1 MTSLRA
7 VSGLSWLAARR
18 TAYEAGRAA
27 MLAPVTLPLSRCDQT
42 TLADDVRAGTDMPA
56 FPTSCV
62 DGYAVRGQGPWRTTG
77 RILAGEIAT
86 PLRLDG
92 TATQIATGAMVPAG
106 TEAVIRIEDSV
117 TIDGLL
123 TGTPRPRRE
132 WRLAGEDARAGE
144 VLVPAGVPVTP
155 AVIGLSAASGYDEL
169 LVRSRPRAA
178 VIVLGSELL
187 TRGKPADG
195 RIRDALG
202 PQLPAWLRRLGAEP
216 GAPEVTGPV
225 GDTLHEHTAAIER
238 AQAAGADIIVTT
250 GGTMHGPVDHLRAA
264 LRELNAVYEVDTVQV
279 RPGSPMLLTTLT
291 DSVRGTILL
300 AGLPGNP
307 QAAIIALVTLVA
319 PALAGLTGGAL
330 PDLPTVELGGQ
341 IPARGSCTHLALVR
355 QGHDGRGYP
364 VSHAAAATLRGL
376 AQSVGFAVIPPY
388 DTAAIGTRV
397 PLVPLPISPGEL
409 GPLVGSPPAA

>member
-1 MTSLRA
+1 
-7 VSGLSWLAARR
+7 
-18 TAYEAGRAA
+18 
-27 MLAPVTLPLSRCDQT
+27 
-42 TLADDVRAGTDMPA
+42 
-56 FPTSCV
+56 
-62 DGYAVRGQGPWRTTG
+62 
-77 RILAGEIAT
+77 
-86 PLRLDG
+86 
-92 TATQIATGAMVPAG
+92 
-106 TEAVIRIEDSV
+106 
-117 TIDGLL
+117 
-123 TGTPRPRRE
+123 
-132 WRLAGEDARAGE
+132 
-144 VLVPAGVPVTP
+144 VLVPAGAPVTP
-155 AVIGLSAASGYDEL
+155 AVIGLAAVSGYDEL
-169 LVRSRPRAA
+169 LVRPRPRSA

-187 TRGKPADG
+187 TGGKPADG

-216 GAPEVTGPV
+216 GTPEVTGPV
-225 GDTLHEHTAAIER
+225 DDTLHKHIAAIER
-238 AQAAGADIIVTT
+238 TQAAGADIIVTT
-250 GGTMHGPVDHLRAA
+250 GGTMHGPVDQLRAA

-319 PALAGLTGGAL
+319 PALAGLTGAAL

-364 VSHAAAATLRGL
+364 VSHTAAATLRGL
-376 AQSVGFAVIPPY
+376 TQSVGFAVIPPY
-388 DTAAIGTRV
+388 DTATVGARV

-409 GPLVGSPPAA
+409 GPPVPP